1 MANNSGKGTGF
12 EYDVCQLFTEQN
24 YFTRRSIPIR
34 STINQDITDVDV
46 LGIKYTYPFEKTKL
60 SRNHLREYFGLKA
73 WENMLV

>member
-34 STINQDITDVDV
+34 SIINQDITRRCI
-46 LGIKYTYPFEKTKL
+46 G
-60 SRNHLREYFGLKA
+60 N
-73 WENMLV
+73 

>member
-46 LGIKYTYPFEKTKL
+46 LGIKYTIP
-60 SRNHLREYFGLKA
+60 LKKR
-73 WENMLV
+73 

>member
-46 LGIKYTYPFEKTKL
+46 L
-60 SRNHLREYFGLKA
+60 
-73 WENMLV
+73 

>member
-46 LGIKYTYPFEKTKL
+46 LGIKYIP
-60 SRNHLREYFGLKA
+60 LKKR
-73 WENMLV
+73 

>member
-34 STINQDITDVDV
+34 STINQDITDEMYWE
-46 LGIKYTYPFEKTKL
+46 LNIHIP
-60 SRNHLREYFGLKA
+60 LKKR
-73 WENMLV
+73 